1 MGSEPLLIA
10 RLAPGGPTYKERA
23 MRNVIYCL
31 RHPIKAWRHYTVQR
45 AFARLFGDTGKAP
58 F

>member
-1 MGSEPLLIA
+1 MGSEPLLIDP
-10 RLAPGGPTYKERA
+10 LAMGGPTYKDRE
-23 MRNVIYCL
+23 MQNVLFCL

-45 AFARLFGDTGKAP
+45 AFSRLFGDHGKAP

>member
-1 MGSEPLLIA
+1 M
-10 RLAPGGPTYKERA
+10 T
-23 MRNVIYCL
+23 NVLFCL